1 MATKKWDIDM
11 TELST
16 LAIWALALFL
26 ANEVMANIFA
36 WINRRTFVKGAKV
49 HGWLAV
55 PAIAV
60 VVAPMVADFGSG
72 SLVAGWPALLRSVVA
87 VICTMVSQ
95 AALWAEAFL
104 LTGLILDG
112 MRGVV
117 PDRNVVAGNSKS
129 GMLKGA
135 AYSGILMG
143 LLQLAGIVVSLD
155 AVQKVYQQSSYVVLA
170 IVGMLVF
177 PIFKTIIESFDGSQ
191 GFFKRAALAY
201 RKPSLYARGAAAGIA
216 VAIALGMG
224 LSERTTGFRMGF
236 GALAGLAVFAG
247 MSLARDLV
255 LGLRSRG
262 GIKSPR
268 LYLVDAGMGAFI
280 GTALAFYF
288 DTSQIPIVMTKFRLY
303 TSFGM
308 DPNALVAACNSV
320 RTTRPDEFR
329 MLLNNW
335 GYIKLTAVS
344 GGTKMLLNEAIIGV
358 SVWGIAAWLFAINKA
373 FLQALFEKTWA
384 PVKRIPS
391 REGVNELMEG
401 TIRVMRW
408 GLWMSPVIFSF
419 LRPMGTP
426 TWYNQDGAIRSVFAT
441 VNQLL
446 MSEEAFNAW
455 SLGIFTWILV
465 YGGFRILIFIDHMG
479 LRVATLV
486 NLSFI
491 GMDRLDEKVAR
502 FIGPDAA
509 ARYIPEGVKRF
520 TTWAPLLIP
529 FYLPA
534 GGEWDQVW
542 NESRAMLA
550 KTEGRPDLSLIAL
563 GVAVLILV
571 VVSVIVGRLRAKAKA
586 AAGEGLRIGN
596 LTYEIELEA
605 SGEACSRLFHEGVT
619 VTRPAYEGIEPCGR
633 ILFLSEAADDGTTT
647 SWPVLGNHPEELF
660 PKATCSR
667 SNGCLSVVQT
677 ANDLKATL
685 TMTLP
690 DSSAGVERWD
700 LTIEN
705 LSDVARDLK
714 VSPYLE
720 WLLDNAV
727 GDRNH
732 TQYNRLYPEMSYDAS
747 LNAVLALH
755 RHSHKVGIL
764 ASATAPE
771 GFCTG
776 RVDYIGRAGT
786 IWNPRALQT
795 KQFLSC
801 IDTPAYPT
809 FDPIGALVVG
819 VTVEP
824 KGQTTVS
831 LLVGCAESKLQ
842 AAEWIREYLKPE
854 SVAAAGEPTPP
865 LGDSRHPS
873 QEGIE
878 SEGDPLRGGVDRRRR
893 DGVGSLPQPMI
904 GHGEIPAE
912 VEGPYTEYENDG
924 AVLRVR
930 TPFTPRPFDHT
941 MSNSLGHVLCVTNRG
956 LHTSA
961 NGNAQQNRLTTDWAD
976 LVTREMPSEAFYLY
990 DESRDAWFSPTYE
1003 PLRDPEAAH
1012 DVRFGLDGSA
1022 TFNMRKGWLETELTT
1037 HVPLD
1042 APTGVYLLTMRNH
1055 SSDAHKLRVAP
1066 YFQIALAHSP
1076 EMAGS
1081 VKIGQIGEA
1090 LTFENP
1096 HNTFRSGPAFVAM
1109 SESADSVTTK
1119 RGGFFGKGR
1128 SFAHPVAVESGQSD
1142 SESGDSMPCAAMLTS
1157 VEIPANGE
1165 TTIAVV
1171 LGQADTRDD
1180 AKAVIDRFA
1189 TVDACRASLDATRSW
1204 WQGFTSTVKIETSDP
1219 EFNGYVDWM
1228 KYQALA
1234 ERIWARKGFY
1244 QASGAF
1250 GFRDQL
1256 QDTVNLIWVDPSLAR
1271 KQLILHAS
1279 QQFKEGDVTHWF
1291 FTQDDGRTGFA
1302 SRSHASD
1309 NLLWLGWGV
1318 SEYVRMTGDAS
1329 LLDEQ
1334 VTYLDSETPL
1344 APLPHG
1350 KHGMGF
1356 CPLRSPLG
1364 DSVYRHVLK
1373 AIDLVFEKRMGVNG
1387 IPLIGTGDWNDG
1399 LDEIGSEGRGE
1410 SIWLAFFLT
1419 YILKNLLGT
1428 IEQRDGA
1435 DRRKHYEEKLKAL
1448 AEATEKTWRSDR
1460 YLRAIHD
1467 DGTEIGI
1474 EGAGYWE
1481 TDALTAA
1488 WAVYAGINPERGRTA
1503 VDTAIRVLE
1512 GENTISLGF
1521 PPLRAD
1527 TKPFLGRSSYYP
1539 EGVRENG
1546 MYSHG
1551 VQWLV
1556 RACRLLVEQFA
1567 AAGDAETA
1575 QIYRDAAARL
1585 WYKTAAIS
1593 HTTPEGIEV
1602 YGGQPNKQCAD
1613 YLTKFDPGRMI
1624 WNGYTGAA
1632 AWMLRQAIEGVM
1644 GATLVDGE
1652 IQLPGDLDLPR
1663 GELVCKGLKRDVSL
1677 SPL

>member
-1 MATKKWDIDM
+1 M
-11 TELST
+11 TDPTT
-16 LAIWALALFL
+16 LAVWALALFL
-26 ANEVMANIFA
+26 ANEIVANAFA
-36 WINRRTFVKGAKV
+36 WINRRTFVKGVAV
-49 HGWLAV
+49 HGWLAL
-55 PAIAV
+55 PAAAV
-60 VVAPMVADFGSG
+60 VLAPMVADLGSG
-72 SLVAGWPALLRSVVA
+72 PAVAAWPALLRAVA
-87 VICTMVSQ
+87 AVLCTMVSQ

-112 MRGVV
+112 MHGVV
-117 PDRNVVAGNSKS
+117 PDRNVVLGNSKS

-143 LLQLAGIVVSLD
+143 LLQLTGIVVAMD
-155 AVQKVYQQSSYVVLA
+155 AVRSAYQQVPFVVLA
-170 IVGMLVF
+170 VVGILVF
-177 PIFKTIIESFDGSQ
+177 PVCKTIIESFDGSES
-191 GFFKRAALAY
+191 FFKRAMLAY
-201 RKPSLYARGAAAGIA
+201 RKPSLYVRGAAVGIA
-216 VAIALGMG
+216 IAAALGMG
-224 LSERTTGFRMGF
+224 LSQRATGFRMGF

-247 MSLARDLV
+247 VSLLRDLV
-255 LGLRSRG
+255 LGARSRG
-262 GIKSPR
+262 GVKSPR
-268 LYLVDAGMGAFI
+268 LYFVDAGMGAFI
-280 GTALAFYF
+280 GAALAFYF
-288 DTSQIPIVMTKFRLY
+288 DTNQIPIVLTKFNLY
-303 TSFGM
+303 TAFGM
-308 DPNALVAACNSV
+308 DPNALVSACNSV

-373 FLQALFEKTWA
+373 FLQALFERTWA

-391 REGVNELMEG
+391 REGVTELVEG

-426 TWYNQDGAIRSVFAT
+426 MWYNQDGAIRSVFAT
-441 VNQLL
+441 VNQIF
-446 MSEEAFNAW
+446 MGEEAFNAW
-455 SLGIFTWILV
+455 SLGVFTWILV
-465 YGGFRILIFIDHMG
+465 YGGFRILLFVDHMG

-534 GGEWDQVW
+534 GAEWDKVW
-542 NESRAMLA
+542 NDSQAMLA
-550 KTEGRPDLSLIAL
+550 AAGDRPDWSLIGL
-563 GVAVLILV
+563 GIFVLLLI
-571 VVSVIVGRLRAKAKA
+571 VVSVVVGKIKARAKA
-586 AAGEGLRIGN
+586 AAGHGLRIGN
-596 LTYEIELEA
+596 LTYEVELEA

-619 VTRPAYEGIEPCGR
+619 VTRPSFEGVEPAGR
-633 ILFLSEAADDGTTT
+633 ALFLSEATGEGSSS

-660 PKATCSR
+660 PKAACSR
-667 SNGCLSVVQT
+667 SNGTLNVVQT
-677 ANDLKATL
+677 VNDLKATL
-685 TMTLP
+685 AITLP
-690 DSSAGVERWD
+690 DASAAVERWD

-705 LSDVARDLK
+705 LSDATRELK

-732 TQYNRLYPEMSYDAS
+732 TQYNRLYPEMSYDTS

-764 ASATAPE
+764 ASASAPE
-771 GFCTG
+771 GFLTG

-795 KQFLSC
+795 RRFLSC

-809 FDPIGALVVG
+809 FDPIGALLLG
-819 VTVEP
+819 VSVEP
-824 KGQTTVS
+824 KGQAKLS
-831 LLVGCAESKLQ
+831 LLVGCADSHDQ
-842 AAEWIREYLKPE
+842 AKTWIREHLAPE
-854 SVAAAGEPTPP
+854 GVSVEA
-865 LGDSRHPS
+865 
-873 QEGIE
+873 QESSTQG
-878 SEGDPLRGGVDRRRR
+878 
-893 DGVGSLPQPMI
+893 PMI
-904 GHGEIPAE
+904 GHGEVPEDIE
-912 VEGPYTEYENDG
+912 LPYTEYENGG
-924 AVLRVR
+924 AVLHVR
-930 TPFTPRPFDHT
+930 TPYTPRPFDHT
-941 MSNSLGHVLCVTNRG
+941 MSNFLGHVLCVTNRG

-990 DESRDAWFSPTYE
+990 DESRDAWFSPTFE
-1003 PLRDPEAAH
+1003 PIRDPEAKQ
-1012 DVRFGLDGSA
+1012 DVRFGMDGVA

-1055 SSDAHKLRVAP
+1055 GSESRTLRVAP

-1076 EMAGS
+1076 EMAGPL
-1081 VKIGQIGEA
+1081 KIGRIGEA
-1090 LTFENP
+1090 ITFENP
-1096 HNTFRSGPAFVAM
+1096 DNSFRSGPAFVAM
-1109 SESADSVTTK
+1109 TASTESVVTQ
-1119 RGGFFGKGR
+1119 RGSFFGKGR
-1128 SFAHPVAVESGQSD
+1128 SFAHPVAVESGQADGGSD
-1142 SESGDSMPCAAMLTS
+1142 DTMPCAAMLAS

-1165 TTIAVV
+1165 ATIAVV
-1171 LGQADTRDD
+1171 LGQADTQAD
-1180 AKAVIDRFA
+1180 AKGVVERFS
-1189 TVDACRASLDATRSW
+1189 TVDACRASLEATRSW

-1256 QDTVNLIWVDPSLAR
+1256 QDTVNLIWVDPALAR
-1271 KQLILHAS
+1271 KQLLLHAS

-1302 SRSHASD
+1302 CRSHASD

-1318 SEYVRMTGDAS
+1318 SEYVRMTGDTG

-1373 AIDLVFEKRMGVNG
+1373 AIDLVFEKRMGRNG

-1419 YILKNLLGT
+1419 YILSNLLGT

-1435 DRRKHYEEKLKAL
+1435 DRRKHYEQKLAEL
-1448 AEATEKTWRSDR
+1448 AEATEKTWRGDR

-1467 DGTEIGI
+1467 DGTEIGV

-1488 WAVYAGINPERGRTA
+1488 WAVYAGINKDRGRTA

-1512 GENTISLGF
+1512 GDNTISLGF

-1556 RACRLLVEQFA
+1556 RACRLLAEQFA
-1567 AAGDAETA
+1567 ADGVPETA
-1575 QIYRDAAARL
+1575 QYYRDAAARL

-1593 HTTPEGIEV
+1593 HTTPEEIEV

-1632 AWMLRQAIEGVM
+1632 GWMLRQAIEGVM

-1652 IQLPGDLDLPR
+1652 IRMPADLDQPR
-1663 GELVCKGLKRDVSL
+1663 GELMCRGLTRDVSL
-1677 SPL
+1677 SPINIK